1 MRDGNHRLDPPHNE
15 KATPHDPPSIQWIAN
30 VMRDPDTEES
40 EAHFHQGPDST
51 PAVCYDPH
59 CGSPH
64 LDVNSE

>member
-1 MRDGNHRLDPPHNE
+1 MTHRV
-15 KATPHDPPSIQWIAN
+15 IQWIAN
-30 VMRDPDTEES
+30 VVRDPDTEES

-64 LDVNSE
+64 LDVHSR